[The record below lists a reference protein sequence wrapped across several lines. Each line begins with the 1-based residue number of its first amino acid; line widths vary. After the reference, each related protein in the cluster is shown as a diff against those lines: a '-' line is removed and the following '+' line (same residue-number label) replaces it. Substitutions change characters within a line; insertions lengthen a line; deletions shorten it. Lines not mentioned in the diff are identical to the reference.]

1 MEESDV
7 SLLLWSLIVSRPV
20 MVDVAGSRRTLIVYS
35 IQSCQYLRPGW
46 PDESR
51 VPAASARRIVF
62 VSGMSR
68 RMARVGACAATA
80 GRTTGTTSR
89 AINAASEERRITV

>member
-1 MEESDV
+1 MDESEL

-35 IQSCQYLRPGW
+35 IQSCQYCRPGR
-46 PDESR
+46 PEESR
-51 VPAASARRIVF
+51 VPEANARRIAF

-68 RMARVGACAATA
+68 RMARVGAWALAENDRTA
-80 GRTTGTTSR
+80 VV
-89 AINAASEERRITV
+89 ANNAASDERRITV